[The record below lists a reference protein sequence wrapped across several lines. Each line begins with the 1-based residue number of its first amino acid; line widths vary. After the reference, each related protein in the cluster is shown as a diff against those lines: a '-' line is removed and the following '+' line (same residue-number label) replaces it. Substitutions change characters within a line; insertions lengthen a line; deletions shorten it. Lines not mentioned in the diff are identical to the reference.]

1 MARQATQTAVPP
13 TDAQTIARSPHL
25 DAALDRAHKF
35 AVAQRHPGVTSEHL
49 LFALSD
55 DPEALGVLGA
65 STISIER
72 LRADISTHLTQLPND
87 TPANKPVL
95 PTADLLKVLK
105 LAAMAAQQSS
115 RRQIDGAIVLA
126 AMIGD
131 ASTPSAGLLR
141 AHGLTFGEVIRVLQR
156 GTPAAAP
163 PVQPGPAQLA
173 PPPPQKAAPPANQQP
188 PVPSGAADPAPAA
201 AAAQQAAAPAAAPAR
216 REDASTDEILAS
228 VRARLQEAAPPAV
241 ARRPEPAPAEA
252 AQPATVKAE
261 PPQAAPSPAA
271 VASETPPAVQPRVES
286 RPAPP
291 PVAPSAPGPVAA
303 SPVAA
308 APKTAEAK
316 PATASL
322 VPDLLPPLAQA
333 SRTAPPIAGPL
344 TPDELIAPKPKAP
357 ALPPQM
363 PPLPQQA
370 VPQQQSL
377 GKIAAAVPAPALH
390 PAVMPGGT
398 KMPPA
403 NAPLHQFANGPQPA
417 REAQRPSSPPPPIPP
432 VTVDMRALAN
442 AMPKALRVGQTDVIE
457 ISVPRRTLEIP
468 LANGHRWPPLR
479 VSTLR
484 LKAADDRASVELA
497 SPETLWIGP
506 SRAHQGADDAIWR
519 WRVSPR
525 TSGRLRLTLAGATRI
540 VGSEGISAEIPFG
553 EETIEID
560 VARRRSRRGLVG
572 ALLFS
577 NLIAVGVLAMV
588 MSGRAAEIG
597 RSAWAGIASL
607 WGG

>member
-156 GTPAAAP
+156 GQPAAP
-163 PVQPGPAQLA
+163 SPVQAGPAQLA
-173 PPPPQKAAPPANQQP
+173 PPPPQQSAPPANQQP
-188 PVPSGAADPAPAA
+188 AAPPRVAA
-201 AAAQQAAAPAAAPAR
+201 AAPQPTAAPAAAPVR

-228 VRARLQEAAPPAV
+228 VRARLHEAAPPAV
-241 ARRPEPAPAEA
+241 ARRPEPAPAPVDA

-261 PPQAAPSPAA
+261 PPQAPPSPAA
-271 VASETPPAVQPRVES
+271 VASETPPAVQPRAES
-286 RPAPP
+286 QPAPP
-291 PVAPSAPGPVAA
+291 PVAPSAP

-308 APKTAEAK
+308 APKITEAK

-333 SRTAPPIAGPL
+333 PRTAPPTAGPL
-344 TPDELIAPKPKAP
+344 TPDELIAPRPPAP

-363 PPLPQQA
+363 PPQLQPMPQQA
-370 VPQQQSL
+370 VPPQHAL

-403 NAPLHQFANGPQPA
+403 NAPLHQFANGPQPV
-417 REAQRPSSPPPPIPP
+417 REAQRPASPPPPIPP

-525 TSGRLRLTLAGATRI
+525 ASGRLRLTLAGATRI